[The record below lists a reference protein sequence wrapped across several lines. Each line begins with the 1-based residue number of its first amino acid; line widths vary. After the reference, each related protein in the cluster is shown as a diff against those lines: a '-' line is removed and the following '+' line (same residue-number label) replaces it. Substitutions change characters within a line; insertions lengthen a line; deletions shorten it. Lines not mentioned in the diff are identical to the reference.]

1 MARFTGVYAAA
12 PALAGILAAFVSF
25 QYFEPA
31 HRSLS
36 LSQAAQGQH
45 GSPWRADLVHAEPHT
60 ATAPAARTPGSSDSV
75 SLSANALGHF
85 NIIAEING
93 MPVDMMADTGAT
105 YVALTFKTALS
116 LGLEPSE
123 LPFNRETD
131 TANGVTAVA
140 PVMLDELRV
149 GSIVLHNVEA
159 VVTPPGGLSQ
169 NLLGMSFINRLSRFE
184 MSGRRLTLQ
193 R

>member
-36 LSQAAQGQH
+36 VSQSAPD
-45 GSPWRADLVHAEPHT
+45 SPWPADIVRTQPETRT
-60 ATAPAARTPGSSDSV
+60 ARLHGAADKV
-75 SLSANALGHF
+75 SLTANSLGHF
-85 NIIAEING
+85 NIVAEING

-116 LGLEPSE
+116 LGLQPSD
-123 LPFNRETD
+123 LPFDRETD

-140 PVMLDELRV
+140 PVTLEELRV
-149 GSIVLHNVEA
+149 GGIVVHNVEA
-159 VVTPPGGLSQ
+159 VVTPPGTLSQ

-184 MSGRRLTLQ
+184 MSGRRLTLTQ
-193 R
+193 

>member
-36 LSQAAQGQH
+36 LSQPAH
-45 GSPWRADLVHAEPHT
+45 GKHDSPWRADLVQATPEVRT
-60 ATAPAARTPGSSDSV
+60 ARVHGASGTVRLTANP
-75 SLSANALGHF
+75 LGHF
-85 NIIAEING
+85 NIVAEING

-105 YVALTFKTALS
+105 YVAITFKTALS
-116 LGLEPSE
+116 LGLKPSE
-123 LPFNRETD
+123 LPFDRQTD

-140 PVMLDELRV
+140 PVTLDELRV
-149 GSIVLHNVEA
+149 GGIVVHNVEA
-159 VVTPPGGLSQ
+159 VVTPPGTLSQ

-184 MSGRRLTLQ
+184 MSGRRLTLE

>member
-1 MARFTGVYAAA
+1 MARFSGVCAAA
-12 PALAGILAAFVSF
+12 PALAGILAAVVSF
-25 QYFEPA
+25 QIFEPA

-36 LSQAAQGQH
+36 VAQPTRTGQDS
-45 GSPWRADLVHAEPHT
+45 GWRADVVPAKAGES
-60 ATAPAARTPGSSDSV
+60 AAREPGDGGTV
-75 SLSANALGHF
+75 TLTANPLGHF
-85 NIIAEING
+85 NIVAEING

-116 LGLEPSE
+116 LGLEPSA

-140 PVMLDELRV
+140 PVTLDEMRV
-149 GSIVLHNVEA
+149 SGIVVRNVEA
-159 VVTPPGGLSQ
+159 VVTRPGGLSQ

-184 MSGRRLTLQ
+184 MSGRRLTLTK
-193 R
+193 